1 MTRLLSIKK
10 EFFKKS
16 IPLFLMVILLVSFV
30 SDGNIGKL
38 LPNEELKTIGGSK
51 VQLSSITKP
60 AIISFWSTTCIPC
73 IKELNAINSKYD
85 SWKKEH
91 KLEVYA
97 ISTDDARFASRIPAI
112 VNKKQWKFP
121 VYSDQEKKVFK
132 ALNIVNNP
140 YTIVVNST
148 GRIVYEHAS
157 YKEGDED
164 ELIRIIKGL

>member
-1 MTRLLSIKK
+1 MNFLKLKK
-10 EFFKKS
+10 EALKS
-16 IPLFLMVILLVSFV
+16 MILLFSISAIFFSF
-30 SDGNIGKL
+30 IGSSNVGKF
-38 LPNEELKTIGGSK
+38 LPNEELKTISGSK
-51 VQLSSITKP
+51 VELNSITKP

-121 VYSDQEKKVFK
+121 VYTDQEKKLFK

-140 YTIVVNST
+140 YTVIVNSS
-148 GRIVYEHAS
+148 GKIIYEHTS
-157 YKEGDED
+157 YKEGDEE
-164 ELIRIIKGL
+164 ELIKIIKEL

>member
-1 MTRLLSIKK
+1 MSFLRLKK
-10 EFFKKS
+10 EFLRKGTV
-16 IPLFLMVILLVSFV
+16 LFFIVILFVSFV
-30 SDGNIGKL
+30 GDSNIGKL
-38 LPNEELKTIGGSK
+38 LPNEELKTIDGSK

-112 VNKKQWKFP
+112 VNKKEWKFP
-121 VYSDQEKKVFK
+121 VYSDQEKKLFK
-132 ALNIVNNP
+132 ALKIVNNP

-148 GRIVYEHAS
+148 GRIVYEHTS
-157 YKEGDED
+157 YKEGDEE
-164 ELIRIIKGL
+164 ELIRTIKEL